1 MVRLEMHKVEKHLL
15 SCLVY
20 LHSSM
25 VRLEMRYFM
34 GVIGDAIRFTFQY
47 G

>member
-1 MVRLEMHKVEKHLL
+1 MVRLEMDMFGIGGIFQAN
-15 SCLVY
+15 

-25 VRLEMRYFM
+25 VRLEIDEREQPFLMM
-34 GVIGDAIRFTFQY
+34 SRFTFQY

>member
-1 MVRLEMHKVEKHLL
+1 MNLRTN
-15 SCLVY
+15 

-25 VRLEMRYFM
+25 VRLEMNISM
-34 GVIGDAIRFTFQY
+34 HTNKILSVFTFQY